1 MHHIDVAIGIAF
13 GASLILN
20 VALTAWARIGM
31 LKTLG
36 LVLLLWV
43 VFLSVLAALEG
54 HFAAEL
60 IIFEMIF
67 VVAGFVPAMPGVLLG
82 RWIARRRQPFTT

>member
-1 MHHIDVAIGIAF
+1 MHHIDVAIGIVF

-20 VALTAWARIGM
+20 LALTAWARIGM

-36 LVLLLWV
+36 LVLLAWP
-43 VFLSVLAALEG
+43 VFLTLLATVEGGFSV
-54 HFAAEL
+54 EL
-60 IIFEMIF
+60 ILFEMIF